1 MAADSVSAEIVRL
14 EEMNELAVLLSNQL
28 RDQLDDADQRGAD
41 GQVPG
46 ANLRASPTP
55 AAARSPSGP
64 KRRVRARRSA

>member
-1 MAADSVSAEIVRL
+1 MAADSVSAEIVRP

-46 ANLRASPTP
+46 RP
-55 AAARSPSGP
+55 AGQPDPGGGTQP
-64 KRRVRARRSA
+64 